1 MWVDPI
7 VEEIHKIREERAKCF
22 NYDLKAMY
30 DDLKE
35 TEKRCGFK
43 VVALPIKRRKP
54 TKPTDENQIIHG
66 SASASMPLS

>member
-7 VEEIHKIREERAKCF
+7 VEEIRRNREAYAKDF

-35 TEKRCGFK
+35 EEKRCGFK
-43 VVALPIKRRKP
+43 VVSLPIKRRKP
-54 TKPTDENQIIHG
+54 ANLP
-66 SASASMPLS
+66 